1 MLSEVVVDGFWTFLS
16 SATSLMP
23 ANANTACAAATGR
36 LNRVMAGNS
45 TSHVHWKGLL
55 SSSGAQMVAGG

>member
-1 MLSEVVVDGFWTFLS
+1 MFSEVVVDGFWTFLS

-23 ANANTACAAATGR
+23 ANVNSLRRGSGR

-45 TSHVHWKGLL
+45 TLRVYWKGLL
-55 SSSGAQMVAGG
+55 SSSGVQKVAGG